1 MPSTADVVVRR
12 ARVDDA
18 RRLTELH
25 IDCWDDAYTGIVP
38 QHFID
43 DRRAAHEERVQR
55 WGEILA
61 GDTTTL
67 VAEEESGLIGFAST
81 GTPRDNDLADDFD
94 VELYG
99 LYVRGV
105 WWGTGV
111 GYALLREA
119 VGDRATYLWVLANN
133 PRAIRFYERQ
143 GFRADGT
150 REDRDMGAHLRMVRA
165 GTPG

>member
-1 MPSTADVVVRR
+1 MAGSTEALIRR
-12 ARVDDA
+12 AVVDDA
-18 RRLTELH
+18 RALADLH
-25 IDCWDDAYTGIVP
+25 IDCWDDAYTGLVP

-43 DRRAAHEERVQR
+43 DRRARHEERVER

-61 GDTTTL
+61 GDTSTL
-67 VAEEESGLIGFAST
+67 VAEAGAGLIGFAST
-81 GTPRDNDLADDFD
+81 GPPRDNDLADDFG

-99 LYVRGV
+99 LYVRAA

-150 REDRDMGAHLRMVRA
+150 REERDMGTHARMVRA